1 MKLSIIAAF
10 ACLLA
15 GCAAQ
20 PVVSTSTTT
29 TTTSTVT
36 PTYDN
41 EGQDYGVVPTTSVRI
56 AAFEAPTPLRVVGAN
71 TISTPQL
78 RQLMQ
83 ANPPPVLIDVLS
95 GNQTVSLPGAL
106 WISEAGRGDNLN
118 DAVQAKL
125 AVRLAALTGGN
136 KSRAVVFFCRSR
148 TCWLSHNAAV
158 RAVALGYTNVNWYRG
173 GRDAWISAGLPMQSV
188 SASGL

>member
-1 MKLSIIAAF
+1 MKVSVIAAL

-20 PVVSTSTTT
+20 PVVSTSTNTT
-29 TTTSTVT
+29 TTTVA

-41 EGQDYGVVPTTSVRI
+41 EGQDFGVAPTTNIRI
-56 AAFEAPTPLRVVGAN
+56 AAFEAPAPPRVVGAN

-83 ANPPPVLIDVLS
+83 ANPLPVLIDVLG

-106 WISEAGRGDNLN
+106 WISEAGRGNDLN
-118 DAVQAKL
+118 DAVLAKL
-125 AVRLAALTGGN
+125 ATR
-136 KSRAVVFFCRSR
+136 
-148 TCWLSHNAAV
+148 
-158 RAVALGYTNVNWYRG
+158 
-173 GRDAWISAGLPMQSV
+173 
-188 SASGL
+188 